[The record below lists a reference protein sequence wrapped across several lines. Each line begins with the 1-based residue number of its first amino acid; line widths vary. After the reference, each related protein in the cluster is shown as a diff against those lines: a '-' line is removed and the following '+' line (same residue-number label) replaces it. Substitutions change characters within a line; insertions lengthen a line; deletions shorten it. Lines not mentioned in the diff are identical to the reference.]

1 MVNILQNNVSFKIWQ
16 FFLQMGILQNK
27 IPFNSNFSQF
37 EKKLHKKNVTCVML
51 YYDIQKHCEFFYS
64 VDMV

>member
-1 MVNILQNNVSFKIWQ
+1 MAI
-16 FFLQMGILQNK
+16 FLKLGILQNK
-27 IPFNSNFSQF
+27 IPFNFKFSQF
-37 EKKLHKKNVTCVML
+37 EKTLHKKNVTCVML